1 MHDAQCTKQEA
12 QHPNYRHTQRLRLL
26 CLQEQGSSVLRED
39 SSSRMGSF
47 HDELEESSLS
57 GGSQGDSGSGNVEEL
72 IEALEARATRAP
84 ALPIGAGDAL
94 YDNLTQADEGQKQ
107 YTLIPW

>member
-1 MHDAQCTKQEA
+1 
-12 QHPNYRHTQRLRLL
+12 
-26 CLQEQGSSVLRED
+26 
-39 SSSRMGSF
+39 MGSF

-57 GGSQGDSGSGNVEEL
+57 GGSQADSGSGNVEEL

-107 YTLIPW
+107 YALISWP